1 MRGILQDD
9 ASKRWWMLVLLS
21 LTLLVLT
28 LNWFDVAAAF
38 PQLGQQFHLTVSQLS
53 NLIAFFILGFAV
65 FHIPAGMLAYRIGVK
80 NTLLIGLLLE
90 SLGGMACAFAPSYGV
105 LAVLRFLTGAGGS
118 FMIGMTL
125 ALLTSW
131 FRGKELALALGI
143 SAGACFTLGQALA
156 LFGWIAVI
164 GVVGWQLALLLG
176 GAIGVVVCVLCFF
189 LLRAPASEAH
199 SLSAG
204 TFEWKAV
211 SRILGNRNLWLV
223 GFSFFG
229 VYGAGLTTAQL
240 LTTYLSQVSALSA
253 QTGGFFSAIF
263 VLMAIP
269 GSLVGGILA
278 DRTTN
283 LRAVFVVPWI
293 LLGLSLCLFP
303 FLGMVGVWMLVL
315 VAGTCQQFG
324 FSAWAAMPGHY
335 RDRVSPQDVATAEG
349 LLLTAGGLGG
359 FVVPIIFGIIAG
371 SSGYPPAFF
380 FGGIVSIVFALLG
393 FAAREPAHS
402 TMTTAQPEVDEAD
415 DAFRRMHNVSRE
427 GGTT

>member
-1 MRGILQDD
+1 MRGVSQDD

-28 LNWFDVAAAF
+28 LNWFDLAAAF
-38 PQLGQQFHLTVSQLS
+38 PQLGKQFHLNVSQLS

-90 SLGGMACAFAPSYGV
+90 SVGGMACAFAPTYEW

-118 FMIGMTL
+118 FIIGMTL

-143 SAGACFTLGQALA
+143 SAGACFTLGQAIA
-156 LFGWIAVI
+156 LFGWIGVI
-164 GVVGWQLALLLG
+164 SVMGWQRALLLG
-176 GAIGVVVCVLCFF
+176 GVLGLIICVLCLV
-189 LLRAPASEAH
+189 LLRVPRSEAR

-211 SRILGNRNLWLV
+211 GRVLGNRNLWLV

-253 QTGGFFSAIF
+253 QTGGFFSALF

-269 GSLVGGILA
+269 GSVVGGILA
-278 DRTTN
+278 DRTPN
-283 LRAVFVVPWI
+283 LRAVFVVPWV

-359 FVVPIIFGIIAG
+359 FVVPVIFGMIAR
-371 SSGYPPAFF
+371 SSGYTPAFLL
-380 FGGIVSIVFALLG
+380 GGIVSIVFALFG
-393 FAAREPAHS
+393 FAAQEPKRV
-402 TMTTAQPEVDEAD
+402 TLTTTQGEAQEHVFSENA
-415 DAFRRMHNVSRE
+415 E
-427 GGTT
+427 